1 MPAWIRP
8 PKFHVVTG
16 LLVVI
21 SFLAIGIKLS
31 SPLLPERQP
40 NRLSIEYSAFLRASD
55 RQKINWYPFS
65 PEPFAIAKRKN
76 MMILLNVGTVAS
88 TPAMLMKSRVFED
101 AEVIRI
107 VNDHYVSIQ
116 VDLHEMPGVA
126 HALNINTNMLFRTE
140 GSMVILLTSDGEI
153 FDETPYRPTET
164 IGQRQGM
171 LDYLRENARKWI
183 HQRDEVL
190 QKAEFIKQQRETVN
204 LALTKP
210 GEVSLFLPNALAM
223 EIVRNSDMQAGALKE
238 VPSLVCEQ
246 IPGLLLEIN
255 EPSTKQLAFSWLL
268 RLRESSVYDQYN
280 GGFFVFSALPN
291 WSSPRYGKHAGQS
304 MLMASLYAYAGR
316 EFDAPLF
323 YQTAK
328 HTAQWVIQEL
338 LDNNTK
344 LFFTGMAS
352 DQTYTGSSPF
362 YEWSRGEIPSS
373 ALNIFDIHNTGQS
386 TGGLVLKR
394 ENNESLAVS
403 ERRVSAIQNAL
414 KSIQP
419 KDESLKPIKDDGIY
433 ADVNGQVI
441 SSLFII
447 ATILDDNEIL
457 EIAKTSWESARNNF
471 VLSLG
476 DVLHTLQGRARTT
489 GYLGDYLWL
498 ARAGIECYK
507 ATNDAAALRVAE
519 RIMTRV
525 TELFEH
531 SAGGYI
537 TSLFSEY
544 EFAPFV
550 LTNRNFSDD
559 KTESL
564 NSLAIR
570 NFKDL
575 SVMLNNEEYRIKAL
589 QTATA
594 FAESFRDVGLFGT
607 GYARA
612 VYQLLN

>member
-107 VNDHYVSIQ
+107 VNDHYISIQ
-116 VDLHEMPGVA
+116 VDLNEMPGIA
-126 HALNINTNMLFRTE
+126 YALNINTNMLFRTE
-140 GSMVILLTSDGEI
+140 GSMVILLTSEGEI
-153 FDETPYRPTET
+153 FDETPYRPTESV
-164 IGQRQGM
+164 GQRQGM
-171 LDYLRENARKWI
+171 LDYLRDNARKWI
-183 HQRDEVL
+183 HQRNEVL
-190 QKAEFIKQQRETVN
+190 QKAELIKQQRETVN

-210 GEVSLFLPNALAM
+210 GEVNLFLANALAM
-223 EIVRNSDMQAGALKE
+223 EIVRNSDMQVGALKE
-238 VPSLVCEQ
+238 VPSVICEQ
-246 IPGLLLEIN
+246 IPGLLFAIN
-255 EPSTKQLAFSWLL
+255 EPSTKQLAFYWLL
-268 RLRESSVYDQYN
+268 RLRESSSYDQCN

-291 WSSPRYGKHAGQS
+291 WASPRYGKHTGQS
-304 MLMASLYAYAGR
+304 MLMAGLYAYAGR
-316 EFDAPLF
+316 EFNAPLF
-323 YQTAK
+323 HQTAK
-328 HTAQWVIQEL
+328 HTAQWAIQEM
-338 LDNNTK
+338 LDNNTN

-352 DQTYTGSSPF
+352 DQAHTGASPF
-362 YEWSRGEIPSS
+362 YEWSRGEIPNS
-373 ALNIFDIHNTGQS
+373 ALNIFDIHNTGRS
-386 TGGLVLKR
+386 TGGLILKR
-394 ENNESLAVS
+394 ENNDILAVS

-441 SSLFII
+441 ASLFII
-447 ATILDDNEIL
+447 GTILNDNEIL
-457 EIAKTSWESARNNF
+457 EIAKTAWESARNNF

-476 DVLHTLQGRARTT
+476 DVLHTVEGRARTT
-489 GYLGDYLWL
+489 SYLGDYLWL

-507 ATNDAAALRVAE
+507 ATNNKTALHIAE
-519 RIMTRV
+519 RIMLRV

-559 KTESL
+559 KIESL

-575 SVMLNNEEYRIKAL
+575 SVMLNNDEHRIKAL

-594 FAESFRDVGLFGT
+594 FAESLREVGLFGA

-612 VYQLLN
+612 IYQLLN